1 MHAEDVPVIF
11 GFAAEHHAA
20 AGDVN
25 VCGFDG
31 VVVEAPN
38 HIADGALIV
47 QGHGKMDARIQAE
60 ILLLKMI
67 GGLVAS
73 TEFAGWRAED
83 EIGIEAGGELG
94 GVGVVESFG
103 AGVHGLF
110 HIRDDGNFRRARRG
124 DADAREAALEV
135 YGYIELLEEINAENS
150 IERAAAGFGENAE
163 VDRGKRDIAKDVI
176 A

>member
-20 AGDVN
+20 AGGVN
-25 VCGFDG
+25 ACGVDG

-38 HIADGALIV
+38 DVADGALIFH
-47 QGHGKMDARIQAE
+47 GHGKVDARGEAKIR
-60 ILLLKMI
+60 LLKMI

-73 TEFAGWRAED
+73 AKFAGGRAEN

-94 GVGVVESFG
+94 GVGIIEGFR

-110 HIRDDGNFRRARRG
+110 HFRDDGNFRGAGCGEAEAG
-124 DADAREAALEV
+124 DAALEV
-135 YGYIELLEEINAENS
+135 YGYAELFEEVNAEDS
-150 IERAAAGFGENAE
+150 IEWGAAGFGES
-163 VDRGKRDIAKDVI
+163 
-176 A
+176 